1 MIRKINQ
8 KAFTLIELLVVV
20 AIIGIL
26 AAVCVTAYSGY
37 TTSAKKAASKS
48 NHKTIHKYTMYE
60 MKKCELDGGTQMDG
74 NLDCDDMTNGGVVA
88 LAVVDALAS
97 NFSNP
102 YDASDNSTIRKMWDD
117 DCTASGITGRTHI
130 EDSGSN
136 VTIVTCFD
144 KVSDPLKVT
153 FPIE

>member
-1 MIRKINQ
+1 MRKNG
-8 KAFTLIELLVVV
+8 FTLIELLVVV

-37 TTSAKKAASKS
+37 TASEKKAASKS
-48 NHKTIHKYTMYE
+48 NHKTIHKYAMYE
-60 MKKCELDGGTQMDG
+60 IKKCELSGGTQIDG
-74 NLDCDDMTNGGVVA
+74 NLKCDGMTNGGVVA
-88 LAVVDALAS
+88 LAVVDALVS

-117 DCTASGITGRTHI
+117 DCTAFGITGRTLI
-130 EDSGSN
+130 EDSGSD
-136 VTIVTCFD
+136 VTIVTYFD

>member
-1 MIRKINQ
+1 MRKNG
-8 KAFTLIELLVVV
+8 FTLIELLVVV

-26 AAVCVTAYSGY
+26 AALSVTAYSGY

-48 NHKTIHKYTMYE
+48 NHKTIHKYAMYE
-60 MKKCELDGGTQMDG
+60 MKKCELSGGTQMDG
-74 NLDCDDMTNGGVVA
+74 NLECDDMTNGAVIA

-117 DCTASGITGRTHI
+117 DCSEDFVNQKNITRIGKI
-130 EDSGSN
+130 
-136 VTIVTCFD
+136 I
-144 KVSDPLKVT
+144 L
-153 FPIE
+153 